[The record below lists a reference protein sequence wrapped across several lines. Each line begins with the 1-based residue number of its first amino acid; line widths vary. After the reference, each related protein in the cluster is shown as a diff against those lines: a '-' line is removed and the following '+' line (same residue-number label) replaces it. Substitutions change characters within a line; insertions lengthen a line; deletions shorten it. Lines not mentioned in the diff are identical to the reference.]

1 MSEWTT
7 TIYRGRCSPAFSR
20 FFLPPGSRY
29 RKVKEEFARH
39 TKEANKR
46 RTKRMVSRV
55 GMRFKR
61 MSMAG
66 KAEEGQGDV
75 SRAGEGEG
83 DMAREPEAAPAGG
96 EGEGQAG
103 AAALP
108 RGLEEKLDLLARRMD
123 DIWEMLREQKLEVK
137 GLHRSKSMTKL
148 K

>member
-1 MSEWTT
+1 MDNDDLQ
-7 TIYRGRCSPAFSR
+7 GRCSPAFSR
-20 FFLPPGSRY
+20 LFLPPGSRY

-75 SRAGEGEG
+75 SRAGEGEAE
-83 DMAREPEAAPAGG
+83 MAREPEAAPAGEEG
-96 EGEGQAG
+96 EGEAQAG

-108 RGLEEKLDLLARRMD
+108 GGEKLDLLARRMD

>member
-1 MSEWTT
+1 MDNDDLQ
-7 TIYRGRCSPAFSR
+7 GRCSPAFSR
-20 FFLPPGSRY
+20 LFLPPGSRY

-75 SRAGEGEG
+75 SRAGEGEA
-83 DMAREPEAAPAGG
+83 DMDANWYDA
-96 EGEGQAG
+96 
-103 AAALP
+103 P
-108 RGLEEKLDLLARRMD
+108 RGLCWPLDR
-123 DIWEMLREQKLEVK
+123 
-137 GLHRSKSMTKL
+137 
-148 K
+148 

>member
-1 MSEWTT
+1 MDNDDLQ
-7 TIYRGRCSPAFSR
+7 GRCSPAFSR
-20 FFLPPGSRY
+20 LFLPPGSRY

-75 SRAGEGEG
+75 SAG
-83 DMAREPEAAPAGG
+83 MAELVKVARGKTCLVVLVGNINSIVQTRVLLQSKAAPAARTTCGT
-96 EGEGQAG
+96 ARTRVLMT
-103 AAALP
+103 ALTTQP
-108 RGLEEKLDLLARRMD
+108 TAK
-123 DIWEMLREQKLEVK
+123 
-137 GLHRSKSMTKL
+137 
-148 K
+148 

>member
-1 MSEWTT
+1 M
-7 TIYRGRCSPAFSR
+7 
-20 FFLPPGSRY
+20 
-29 RKVKEEFARH
+29 KEEFARH

-75 SRAGEGEG
+75 SRAGEGEA